1 MFYSTLGSMD
11 TGMSMTHKGG
21 TSNFSLGGVSYNTDT
36 LHTHTHT
43 HISLKRIY
51 HLLEFDD

>member
-36 LHTHTHT
+36 LHTHTH
-43 HISLKRIY
+43 IVEENLSSFRI
-51 HLLEFDD
+51 